1 MCRVFDVHYLIFEIN
16 FIMSVSEELRLE
28 NLSKRLK
35 IAQMKISRAKI
46 LIMEY
51 LSIQRDLYILLHGF

>member
-16 FIMSVSEELRLE
+16 FIMSVGEELRLE

-51 LSIQRDLYILLHGF
+51 LSIQRDLYILSHGF

>member
-16 FIMSVSEELRLE
+16 FIMSVGEELRLE

>member
-51 LSIQRDLYILLHGF
+51 LSIQRDLYILSHGF

>member
-16 FIMSVSEELRLE
+16 FIMSVGEELRLE

-51 LSIQRDLYILLHGF
+51 LSIQWDLYILLHGF